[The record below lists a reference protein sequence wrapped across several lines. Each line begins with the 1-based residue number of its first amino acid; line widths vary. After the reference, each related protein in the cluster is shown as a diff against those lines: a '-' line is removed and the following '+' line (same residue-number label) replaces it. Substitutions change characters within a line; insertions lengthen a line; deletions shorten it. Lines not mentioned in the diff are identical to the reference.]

1 MHTLSIP
8 QSVIDRVV
16 ARRGRE
22 HVYDDLDPAKT
33 ALIVVDMQNAF
44 MLPGVAHALCPMA
57 EKIVPNINRLAQAVR
72 ETGGTVVWIKTTFK
86 DDALKNWSTYFE
98 MVKPE
103 QGAKRIAAL
112 TADSKGHE
120 LWAALDV
127 RPDDVIVE
135 KNRFSAFIQGSSN
148 LAEVL
153 REHGLDTVLVTGTVT
168 NVCCESTARDA
179 MMLNFKTIMVTDGNA
194 AVTDEDHNASLCAF
208 YLTFGDIMSTEY
220 ARDLPRA
227 QCAPR
232 ILRRRSKVV
241 PGTCQWPIRA
251 MEAPQTGPIRRARAG
266 RDHCSRARTDPDPCQ
281 TLARRQTPAPRS
293 GRDHRGHAA
302 CRFFPR
308 AAAQALGRL

>member
-8 QSVIDRVV
+8 QSVVDRVV

-22 HVYDDLDPAKT
+22 HVHDVLDPART
-33 ALIVVDMQNAF
+33 ALVVVDMQNAF

-72 ETGGTVVWIKTTFK
+72 MTGGTVIWIKTTFK

-103 QGAKRIAAL
+103 QGARRVAAL
-112 TADSKGHE
+112 TAGSKGHE

-127 RPDDVIVE
+127 RADDLIVE

-153 REHGLDTVLVTGTVT
+153 RERGLDTVLITGTVT

-208 YLTFGDIMSTEY
+208 YLTFGDVMPT
-220 ARDLPRA
+220 DML
-227 QCAPR
+227 
-232 ILRRRSKVV
+232 V
-241 PGTCQWPIRA
+241 TCLERNA
-251 MEAPQTGPIRRARAG
+251 DRNL
-266 RDHCSRARTDPDPCQ
+266 S
-281 TLARRQTPAPRS
+281 
-293 GRDHRGHAA
+293 AA
-302 CRFFPR
+302 E
-308 AAAQALGRL
+308 

>member
-1 MHTLSIP
+1 MEAVMHTLSIP
-8 QSVIDRVV
+8 QSVVDRVV

-22 HVYDDLDPAKT
+22 HVYDALDPART
-33 ALIVVDMQNAF
+33 ALVVVDMQNAF

-72 ETGGTVVWIKTTFK
+72 MTGGTVIWIKTTFK

-103 QGAKRIAAL
+103 QGARRMAAL
-112 TADSKGHE
+112 TAGNKGHE

-127 RPDDVIVE
+127 RADDLIVE
-135 KNRFSAFIQGSSN
+135 KNRFSGFIQGSSN

-153 REHGLDTVLVTGTVT
+153 RERGLDTVLITGTVT

-208 YLTFGDIMSTEY
+208 YLTFGDVMPTDMLVTCLERN
-220 ARDLPRA
+220 ARGNL
-227 QCAPR
+227 
-232 ILRRRSKVV
+232 
-241 PGTCQWPIRA
+241 
-251 MEAPQTGPIRRARAG
+251 
-266 RDHCSRARTDPDPCQ
+266 
-281 TLARRQTPAPRS
+281 
-293 GRDHRGHAA
+293 
-302 CRFFPR
+302 
-308 AAAQALGRL
+308 AAAE